1 VAEHHLHELV
11 GLVVAQIVG
20 VDVNVVPRRESPRAA
35 AVGASATGA
44 RTEQTSGLTTKTTTT
59 QRELTPLEV
68 QNYPDAK
75 QNGQVFTNTES
86 ATEMVYG
93 PTGTRQVTQYTSK
106 TVDCTVG
113 LMTAIGPTPLPPD
126 IESPFGLLTT
136 IFSGTATLMETG
148 STQKALNHML
158 TVDKPAEPGLRMAG
172 KYVGQSGF
180 SLIFHPESVSVTCG
194 EAELAHEYVMKKID
208 NQILL
213 KIKDNTDPLT
223 LQLKPDGSLFVDG
236 TAQVNGRVIVGTTED
251 PKNPFIFA
259 PKIARCR
266 VGTLMPSAR

>member
-1 VAEHHLHELV
+1 LKQDGKLE
-11 GLVVAQIVG
+11 GSGPIRITGQ
-20 VDVNVVPRRESPRAA
+20 DP
-35 AVGASATGA
+35 TGA

-59 QRELTPLEV
+59 QRELTPLEA

-148 STQKALNHML
+148 STQKPSTTAPRLIN
-158 TVDKPAEPGLRMAG
+158 PAPAFAWPVNTSAKAASASSSIR
-172 KYVGQSGF
+172 
-180 SLIFHPESVSVTCG
+180 SL
-194 EAELAHEYVMKKID
+194 
-208 NQILL
+208 
-213 KIKDNTDPLT
+213 
-223 LQLKPDGSLFVDG
+223 
-236 TAQVNGRVIVGTTED
+236 
-251 PKNPFIFA
+251 
-259 PKIARCR
+259 
-266 VGTLMPSAR
+266 